1 MKTCIYCGRTYQED
15 VRVCPACGLN
25 LEQAPENIMGAI
37 EIDMEPEEWSAPHQR
52 TQQTETKCI
61 RQEQESPLPL
71 REDPQPTRQAR
82 DEPERVAAEM
92 LSPERMRMFR
102 GNQYFYVF
110 RMLLL
115 TVIGLCF
122 LVNNWLHNSDDIM
135 NFISMSVVTVVPG
148 LLGGLWGLRRS
159 LGRLRK
165 TSGELAQQVST
176 SPHGAS
182 SLFSAHERIVLGAPI
197 IGILFSVGALYA
209 TFLILQNA
217 PLMYIVRNLS
227 MLGRL
232 GGRYW
237 WEALDKGGAGV
248 ACSAMLLFCLSY
260 PIRTIRLFMLR
271 GKVVKNI

>member
-1 MKTCIYCGRTYQED
+1 
-15 VRVCPACGLN
+15 
-25 LEQAPENIMGAI
+25 
-37 EIDMEPEEWSAPHQR
+37 
-52 TQQTETKCI
+52 
-61 RQEQESPLPL
+61 
-71 REDPQPTRQAR
+71 
-82 DEPERVAAEM
+82 
-92 LSPERMRMFR
+92 
-102 GNQYFYVF
+102 
-110 RMLLL
+110 
-115 TVIGLCF
+115 
-122 LVNNWLHNSDDIM
+122 M
-135 NFISMSVVTVVPG
+135 NFISISVVTVVPG
-148 LLGGLWGLRRS
+148 LLGGLWGLWRS

-237 WEALDKGGAGV
+237 WEALEKGGAGV

-271 GKVVKNI
+271 GKVVNTYL

>member
-15 VRVCPACGLN
+15 VRICPACGLN

-37 EIDMEPEEWSAPHQR
+37 EIDVEPEEWIAPHQQ
-52 TQQTETKCI
+52 TQQTKTQHI
-61 RQEQESPLPL
+61 RQEQEAPLPL
-71 REDPQPTRQAR
+71 REEPQPARQVS
-82 DEPERVAAEM
+82 DEPERGAAET

-122 LVNNWLHNSDDIM
+122 FINNWLHNSDDIM
-135 NFISMSVVTVVPG
+135 NFISISVVTVVPG
-148 LLGGLWGLRRS
+148 LLGGLWGLWRS

-165 TSGELAQQVST
+165 TPGELAKQIST

-197 IGILFSVGALYA
+197 LGILLSAGALYA
-209 TFLILQNA
+209 AYLILSHA
-217 PLMYIVRNLS
+217 PLKRIAYNLS
-227 MLGRL
+227 VLGRI
-232 GGRYW
+232 GSREW
-237 WEALDKGGAGV
+237 WYVLDKAGAGIG
-248 ACSAMLLFCLSY
+248 CSSMLIFCLSY

-271 GKVVKNI
+271 GKVIKTP

>member
-15 VRVCPACGLN
+15 VRICPACGLN

-37 EIDMEPEEWSAPHQR
+37 EIDVEPEEWIAPHQQ
-52 TQQTETKCI
+52 TQQTKTQHI
-61 RQEQESPLPL
+61 RQEQEAPLPL
-71 REDPQPTRQAR
+71 REEPQPARQVS
-82 DEPERVAAEM
+82 DEPERGAAET

-122 LVNNWLHNSDDIM
+122 FINNWLHNSDDIM
-135 NFISMSVVTVVPG
+135 NFISISVVTVVPG
-148 LLGGLWGLRRS
+148 LLGGLWGLWRS

-165 TSGELAQQVST
+165 TPGELAKQIST

-182 SLFSAHERIVLGAPI
+182 SLFSAHERIVLGEPI
-197 IGILFSVGALYA
+197 LGILLSAGALYA
-209 TFLILQNA
+209 AYLILSNA
-217 PLMYIVRNLS
+217 PLKRIAYNLS
-227 MLGRL
+227 VLGRI
-232 GGRYW
+232 GSREW
-237 WEALDKGGAGV
+237 WYVLDKAGAGIG
-248 ACSAMLLFCLSY
+248 CSSMLIFCLSY

-271 GKVVKNI
+271 GKVIKTP

>member
-37 EIDMEPEEWSAPHQR
+37 EIDIEPEEWIAPHQQ

-71 REDPQPTRQAR
+71 REDPQPTPQAR
-82 DEPERVAAEM
+82 DEPERAAAEM

-115 TVIGLCF
+115 TVISLC
-122 LVNNWLHNSDDIM
+122 LLLNNWLHNYYDTM
-135 NFISMSVVTVVPG
+135 RFIRLSVVTVGPG
-148 LLGGLWGLRRS
+148 LLGGLWGLWRS

-165 TSGELAQQVST
+165 TSGELALQVST

-182 SLFSAHERIVLGAPI
+182 SLFSVHERIVLGAPI

-209 TFLILQNA
+209 VFLILQNE
-217 PLMYIVRNLS
+217 PLMYIVRDLS

-237 WEALDKGGAGV
+237 WDALDRGGAGV

-271 GKVVKNI
+271 SKVVKNI

>member
-1 MKTCIYCGRTYQED
+1 
-15 VRVCPACGLN
+15 
-25 LEQAPENIMGAI
+25 
-37 EIDMEPEEWSAPHQR
+37 
-52 TQQTETKCI
+52 
-61 RQEQESPLPL
+61 
-71 REDPQPTRQAR
+71 
-82 DEPERVAAEM
+82 
-92 LSPERMRMFR
+92 
-102 GNQYFYVF
+102 
-110 RMLLL
+110 
-115 TVIGLCF
+115 
-122 LVNNWLHNSDDIM
+122 M
-135 NFISMSVVTVVPG
+135 NFISISVVTVVPG
-148 LLGGLWGLRRS
+148 LLGGLWGLWRS

-232 GGRYW
+232 GGRNW
-237 WEALDKGGAGV
+237 WDALDKANGGI

-271 GKVVKNI
+271 GKVVNTFL

>member
-1 MKTCIYCGRTYQED
+1 M
-15 VRVCPACGLN
+15 
-25 LEQAPENIMGAI
+25 
-37 EIDMEPEEWSAPHQR
+37 
-52 TQQTETKCI
+52 
-61 RQEQESPLPL
+61 
-71 REDPQPTRQAR
+71 
-82 DEPERVAAEM
+82 
-92 LSPERMRMFR
+92 
-102 GNQYFYVF
+102 
-110 RMLLL
+110 
-115 TVIGLCF
+115 
-122 LVNNWLHNSDDIM
+122 
-135 NFISMSVVTVVPG
+135 VPG
-148 LLGGLWGLRRS
+148 LLGGLWGLWRS

-237 WEALDKGGAGV
+237 WEALDKGGCRRCMQRDAAFLPQLSDPYHPSV
-248 ACSAMLLFCLSY
+248 YAQRQSCQLLPYASVKESLRFLLRTYVRRDVTC
-260 PIRTIRLFMLR
+260 PIRPVRTYAANHRRSCLYQVLPLPRFP
-271 GKVVKNI
+271 

>member
-15 VRVCPACGLN
+15 VRICPACGLN

-37 EIDMEPEEWSAPHQR
+37 EIDVEPEEWIAPHQQ
-52 TQQTETKCI
+52 TQQTKTQHI
-61 RQEQESPLPL
+61 RQEQEAPLPL
-71 REDPQPTRQAR
+71 REEPQPARQVS
-82 DEPERVAAEM
+82 DEPERGAAET

-122 LVNNWLHNSDDIM
+122 FINNWLHNSDDIM
-135 NFISMSVVTVVPG
+135 NFISISVVTVVPG
-148 LLGGLWGLRRS
+148 LLGGLWGLWRS

-165 TSGELAQQVST
+165 TPGELAKQIST

-209 TFLILQNA
+209 AYLILSNA
-217 PLMYIVRNLS
+217 PLKRIAYNLS
-227 MLGRL
+227 VLGRI
-232 GGRYW
+232 GSREW
-237 WEALDKGGAGV
+237 WYVLDKAGAGIG
-248 ACSAMLLFCLSY
+248 CSSMLIFCLSY

-271 GKVVKNI
+271 GKVIKTP